1 MSDFDF
7 DSFFQ
12 QIADF
17 EKKWR
22 EDREKELAKVCQE
35 NDFIVG
41 SMELKKKL
49 EEILPEGTS
58 IIYSKFIDDPTK
70 VLAVKKFDLSEYL
83 SVDFG
88 KENSL

>member
-41 SMELKKKL
+41 SM
-49 EEILPEGTS
+49 
-58 IIYSKFIDDPTK
+58 
-70 VLAVKKFDLSEYL
+70 
-83 SVDFG
+83 
-88 KENSL
+88 